1 MLHVHVHYFRDRCP
15 TVKLQIQSM
24 QQLHQHDTFWFEWH
38 TGSLA
43 IGFKF
48 PTVGSGCLVD
58 ECPSIPV
65 IARRHSGI
73 LDTAHPYRVSKQSIT
88 IILSLQDTTF
98 YDQSPFQIIVVQ
110 FLVLTFDKAGL
121 DLYLRSYGLIS
132 FFRYLTI
139 PYICCLVARAGKT
152 RWMSAFQASRRLL
165 NISGSTVQREPSL
178 ISRIRVGDQFDYLMR
193 EAVRSF
199 DNKHLEKEI
208 CFRYWNVLSLT
219 CQLFSG

>member
-1 MLHVHVHYFRDRCP
+1 MLTILEIGVLRSSCRYSPCNNCINM
-15 TVKLQIQSM
+15 TQSGSNGIPEV
-24 QQLHQHDTFWFEWH
+24 QQLDSNSRPQDRDALLM
-38 TGSLA
+38 SVRVYQSQ
-43 IGFKF
+43 
-48 PTVGSGCLVD
+48 PD
-58 ECPSIPV
+58 
-65 IARRHSGI
+65 
-73 LDTAHPYRVSKQSIT
+73 DTAVYWIRHTPTESQHNQSQ
-88 IILSLQDTTF
+88 LYVSLQDTTF
-98 YDQSPFQIIVVQ
+98 YDQSPFQIIVVN

-139 PYICCLVARAGKT
+139 PYICCLVSRAGKT
-152 RWMSAFQASRRLL
+152 LWMSAFQASRRLL

-193 EAVRSF
+193 EAVRSL
-199 DNKHLEKEI
+199 DNKHLEQEI